1 MIRVIDDDGKML
13 GLFQVADA
21 VRMAYDKGLDL
32 IEIAPEANPPT
43 CKMMDFGKYKYQLKK
58 KAAESKKKQTVITIK
73 EIQFR
78 PNTDQHDIDYK
89 VRHIQEF
96 LKEGDKCRIIVT
108 FRGREVTHSE
118 LGRALLNKIIATL
131 GDNCVI
137 EQSPLIEGKRM
148 SMLVAPPG
156 TVTKPTVKPA
166 GARPAPGAPSG
177 KPPAKAATVGA
188 ANQTVGTSLGSKLV
202 AAGAAKTVAP
212 AGKDSGDKSEN

>member
-32 IEIAPEANPPT
+32 IEIAPDANPPT
-43 CKMMDFGKYKYQLKK
+43 CKLMDFGKYKYQLKK
-58 KAAESKKKQTVITIK
+58 KAAESKKKQTVITVK

-78 PNTDQHDIDYK
+78 PNTDQHDVDYK
-89 VRHIQEF
+89 VRHIEEF
-96 LKEGDKCRIIVT
+96 LKDGDKCRVIVT

-131 GDNCVI
+131 GDKCVI
-137 EQSPLIEGKRM
+137 EQPPLIEGKRM

-156 TVTKPTVKPA
+156 TVKPVPAKPA
-166 GARPAPGAPSG
+166 GRPHDSRPPAPGQ
-177 KPPAKAATVGA
+177 AAA
-188 ANQTVGTSLGSKLV
+188 VGTSLGSKMA
-202 AAGAAKTVAP
+202 AAGVQKPSAP
-212 AGKDSGDKSEN
+212 AGSKDSGDDKK